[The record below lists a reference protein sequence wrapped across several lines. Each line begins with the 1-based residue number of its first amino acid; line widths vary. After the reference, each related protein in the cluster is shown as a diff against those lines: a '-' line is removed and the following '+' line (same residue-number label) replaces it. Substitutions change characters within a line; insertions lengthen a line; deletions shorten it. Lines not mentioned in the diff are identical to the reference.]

1 MCGGSAA
8 CSAVICVFRLVT
20 AGNSALLLPSG
31 GDDGQVSVLSVT
43 VIVFAVSVRFCFP
56 HFLRGRGSPA

>member
-8 CSAVICVFRLVT
+8 CSAVICAFRLVT

-43 VIVFAVSVRFCFP
+43 VTVFAVSVVFCFP
-56 HFLRGRGSPA
+56 HFL